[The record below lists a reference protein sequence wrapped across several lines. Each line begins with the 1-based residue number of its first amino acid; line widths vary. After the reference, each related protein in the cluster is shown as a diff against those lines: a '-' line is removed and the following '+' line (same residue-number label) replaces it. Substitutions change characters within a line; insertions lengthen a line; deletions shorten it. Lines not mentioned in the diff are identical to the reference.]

1 MTKKQINMEYELI
14 SEMKEEYH
22 QKILLIEK
30 EKKFLT
36 KQKDESLSNNEKTKF
51 VSKIDNL
58 EN

>member
-22 QKILLIEK
+22 QKIMMLEK
-30 EKKFLT
+30 EKKMLV
-36 KQKDESLSNNEKTKF
+36 KQKDETLSNNEKTKF

-58 EN
+58 